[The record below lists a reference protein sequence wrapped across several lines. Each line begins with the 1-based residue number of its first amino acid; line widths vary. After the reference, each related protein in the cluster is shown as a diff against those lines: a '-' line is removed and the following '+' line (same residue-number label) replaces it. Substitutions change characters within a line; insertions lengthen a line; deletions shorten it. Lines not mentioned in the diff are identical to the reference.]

1 VNPRVVL
8 SLPLVLLAT
17 LAFGIPSIV
26 GGLLDRS
33 GRLSRRLAGGWGRF
47 LLRLWGV
54 SVEVQG
60 WENAPAAA
68 AVYAANH
75 GSVLDIP
82 ILFAYLPVDF
92 RILHKRSLY
101 LIPVLGLYLYFG
113 GHIGIDRGNPFR
125 AKRSLLRASERIRSG
140 TSVAV
145 FPEGTRS
152 PDASVQRFKRGSFML
167 ALEAGVP
174 LVPVSLAGIKT
185 LVPRG
190 LLRMRSGRVTMV
202 IHSPV
207 STEGRTAN
215 EAARLAEEIRTRVAD
230 GCART

>member
-1 VNPRVVL
+1 MVL

-17 LAFGIPSIV
+17 LAFGIPSII
-26 GGLLDRS
+26 GGLVDRS
-33 GRLSRRLAGGWGRF
+33 GRLARRLAGGWGRF

-54 SVEVQG
+54 SVDVQG
-60 WENAPAAA
+60 KENAPTNA

-82 ILFAYLPVDF
+82 ILFAHLPADF
-92 RILHKRSLY
+92 RILHKRSIY
-101 LIPVLGLYLYFG
+101 LIPVFGMYLYFG

-125 AKRSLLRASERIRSG
+125 AKRSLLRASQRIRSG

-152 PDASVQRFKRGSFML
+152 PDASVQRFKRGSFVL

-174 LVPVSLAGIKT
+174 VVPVSLVGVKA

-190 LLRMRSGRVTMV
+190 LLRMKSGRITMI

-207 STEGRTAN
+207 ETEGRAPD
-215 EAARLAEEIRTRVAD
+215 AAAGLAEEVRSRVAD

>member
-8 SLPLVLLAT
+8 SLPLVLVAT

-26 GGLLDRS
+26 GGVVDRS
-33 GRLSRRLAGGWGRF
+33 GRLSRRMAGGWGRF

-54 SVEVQG
+54 SVDVQG
-60 WENAPAAA
+60 KENTPSAA

-75 GSVLDIP
+75 GSALDIP
-82 ILFAYLPVDF
+82 ILFAHLPVDF
-92 RILHKRSLY
+92 RILHKRSVY
-101 LIPVLGLYLYFG
+101 LIPVLGWYLYMG

-125 AKRSLLRASERIRSG
+125 AKRSLQRASERIRSG

-152 PDASVQRFKRGSFML
+152 PDASVQRFKRGSFVM
-167 ALEAGVP
+167 ALEAAVP
-174 LVPVSLAGIKT
+174 VVPVSLVGVKT

-190 LLRMRSGRVTMV
+190 LLRMASGRVTMI

-207 STEGRTAN
+207 PTAGRMPE
-215 EAARLAEEIRTRVAD
+215 EAGLLAEEVRSRVAA
-230 GCART
+230 GCAGA